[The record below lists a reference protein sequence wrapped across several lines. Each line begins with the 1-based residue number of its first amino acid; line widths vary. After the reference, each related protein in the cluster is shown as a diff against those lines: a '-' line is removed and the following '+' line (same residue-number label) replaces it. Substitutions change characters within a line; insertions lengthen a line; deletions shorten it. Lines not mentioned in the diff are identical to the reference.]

1 MGRNMAKYRES
12 FALSIK
18 DVSMIEE
25 ALSSRVG
32 QTSQA
37 ILEQSSHNPFER
49 ECDLIQGYK
58 QELSEIRELLGRI
71 HNQKM
76 WYRPDEN
83 VPLG

>member
-1 MGRNMAKYRES
+1 MGRDMAKYRES

-32 QTSQA
+32 QTSKA

-49 ECDLIQGYK
+49 ACDQVQGYK
-58 QELSEIRELLGRI
+58 QELAEIQELLGRL
-71 HNQKM
+71 HNQKI
-76 WYRPDEN
+76 WYRTAEN